1 MKTIKDRNYSF
12 NHVKKRLEERYNL
25 DINIKDY
32 DNLNWRVS
40 SDKYPISTEIQRDDI
55 QKIYNVL
62 YKEKWIKVVYSDK
75 RNLITTVLPK
85 GKGKCLK

>member
-40 SDKYPISTEIQRDDI
+40 SDKYPISTEI
-55 QKIYNVL
+55 
-62 YKEKWIKVVYSDK
+62 
-75 RNLITTVLPK
+75 
-85 GKGKCLK
+85 